1 MRLIAYD
8 RDVAHRAQQL
18 LPWTFRQAARLAA
31 LVGAYGDVVQ
41 ATEDELAAL
50 SGVFDVDDATGP
62 ILDLIG
68 LRVGEARDGRVDAV
82 YRRFIRARIQRNRSR
97 GEGWRVGRIAR
108 LMLGGVVVSRRRAAP
123 RLLEVTVEV
132 ESVRPFAERAAVRE
146 AVDEA
151 ASIDGIVHV
160 LERVEGEWLSWDGED
175 GAGWAG
181 RWIELC

>member
-1 MRLIAYD
+1 
-8 RDVAHRAQQL
+8 
-18 LPWTFRQAARLAA
+18 
-31 LVGAYGDVVQ
+31 
-41 ATEDELAAL
+41 
-50 SGVFDVDDATGP
+50 
-62 ILDLIG
+62 
-68 LRVGEARDGRVDAV
+68 
-82 YRRFIRARIQRNRSR
+82 
-97 GEGWRVGRIAR
+97 
-108 LMLGGVVVSRRRAAP
+108 MLGGVVVSRRRAAP